1 MLDRLKRFLTAGADS
16 TGFRPAAGNPGA
28 TGKDSAEH
36 RLQLAACALLLEVA
50 HADDT
55 FTSEEQLHIEEALA
69 RHFALDPAET
79 RELMALADER
89 RREAIDLHQF
99 TSLINEQYDEGQR
112 FVLAEILWR
121 VVHADGQLSGHEDAL
136 MQKLARLLDLR
147 PGFLAAARKR
157 AISEP

>member
-1 MLDRLKRFLTAGADS
+1 MLDRLKRFLNAGTDS
-16 TGFRPAAGNPGA
+16 TGFRPAAGRPGA
-28 TGKDSAEH
+28 AGADSAEH

-55 FTSEEQLHIEEALA
+55 FTAEEQTHIEEALS
-69 RHFALDPAET
+69 RHFALDAAET
-79 RELMALADER
+79 RELMALAEER

-147 PGFLAAARKR
+147 PGYLAAARKR
-157 AISEP
+157 AVGD